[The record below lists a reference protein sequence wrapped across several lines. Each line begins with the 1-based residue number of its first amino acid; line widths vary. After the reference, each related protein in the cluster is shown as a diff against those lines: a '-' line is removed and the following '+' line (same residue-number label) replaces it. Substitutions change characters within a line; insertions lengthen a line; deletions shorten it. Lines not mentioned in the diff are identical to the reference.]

1 MSSRLHI
8 KQMLQGMRA
17 SIDEDLAKHINP
29 KAKILEFN
37 RLVKKYKH
45 DFAEEHEK
53 EIKLAE
59 EAAKMFGGEIIN

>member
-1 MSSRLHI
+1 
-8 KQMLQGMRA
+8 MLQGMRA

-53 EIKLAE
+53 EIKDLAQQ
-59 EAAKMFGGEIIN
+59 FGGNVIN

>member
-8 KQMLQGMRA
+8 KQMLQGMKA
-17 SIDEDLAKHINP
+17 SIEEDLSKHIKP
-29 KAKILEFN
+29 TAKILEFN

-59 EAAKMFGGEIIN
+59 EVAKMFGGEVIK